1 MIGSQKHSRVS
12 VSILD
17 ATQVSL
23 DGEEDASVSSAAV
36 LQQGGGGLP
45 GALRDSAVEGSSWK
59 RSTGGGSGERVYSG
73 HVIGVRREEN
83 SFVSYRSEGAADG
96 AASRSVL
103 LSVCR
108 SAAAAEQ
115 HLTEGRSLTS
125 EPLPHYRSQR
135 KRH

>member
-59 RSTGGGSGERVYSG
+59 RSTGGGSGERAYSG
-73 HVIGVRREEN
+73 TSSAYDERTVLFLTDLKELLTERRVAL
-83 SFVSYRSEGAADG
+83 SSCL
-96 AASRSVL
+96 SVGLLLL
-103 LSVCR
+103 LS
-108 SAAAAEQ
+108 S
-115 HLTEGRSLTS
+115 T
-125 EPLPHYRSQR
+125 
-135 KRH
+135 